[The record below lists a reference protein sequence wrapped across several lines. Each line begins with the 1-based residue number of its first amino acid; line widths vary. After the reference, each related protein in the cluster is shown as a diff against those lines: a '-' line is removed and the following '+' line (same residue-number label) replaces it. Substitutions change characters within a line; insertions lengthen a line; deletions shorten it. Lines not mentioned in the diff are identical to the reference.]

1 MSCLSGL
8 GVICLV
14 CLVWGLYVLSVCL
27 GVICLVCLG
36 CLSSFLLLTELV
48 CYMHMYFHVY
58 MYVCLCAI
66 NLASLVASVLVGGRQ
81 CCYCCVLEQFEQS
94 L

>member
-14 CLVWGLYVLSVCL
+14 CLVWGLYVLSVWVAFL
-27 GVICLVCLG
+27 
-36 CLSSFLLLTELV
+36 SFLLLTELV